1 MIGDY
6 MNKIRIRRL
15 KIISILLLFVLIV
28 EVCYIGFHVLFQ
40 EKKSIYFEG
49 INAIIGT
56 RSSYITVGSNNDNDL
71 HYEKGKIS
79 FYDLKKQK
87 TFEKL
92 YNVGFNSAFFGV
104 AVDDNDDIIAVGSY
118 EKTEDDHVNLVRR
131 ALMVKYDKKG
141 NLIFEKDYSLLD
153 NSKYTSI
160 LCVEDGYLVVGQS
173 IYQNTK
179 LGSKSGGAILVKY
192 DKEGHLLW
200 NKNYG
205 SSKSALFQDLIVIN
219 QFIYVVGVDERNIG
233 VIAQYDLDGNF
244 IKDYRYLYT
253 DSLGFSGITVFNNS
267 IYVSGSHQIDSHH
280 TDAFIAQYDLDC
292 ELVNTITYPD
302 QGMSRFNKII
312 IDDQEQLIAIGNTA
326 ITTKTDTVQQY
337 NHNGI
342 IAKYDSQLKLVD
354 SVSYGDERDDYFTD
368 VLFDKD
374 CYLVVGYS
382 SYEDGSYMSKFIRY
396 SRALKVLGVE

>member
-1 MIGDY
+1 